1 MTFIR
6 QRISKTDCK
15 ERLAGYRIIHYI
27 YLMKKVSITRT
38 EWNLIKASL
47 NMFLDQCEDDLRLY
61 EDNRMDEASSEQ
73 RELLSR
79 AVELHNKL
87 EAMNV

>member
-1 MTFIR
+1 
-6 QRISKTDCK
+6 
-15 ERLAGYRIIHYI
+15 
-27 YLMKKVSITRT
+27 MKKVSITRT

-47 NMFLDQCEDDLRLY
+47 NMFLDQCEDDLKLY
-61 EDNRMDEASSEQ
+61 EDNRMDDASSEQ

-79 AVELHNKL
+79 AVDLHNKL

>member
-1 MTFIR
+1 
-6 QRISKTDCK
+6 
-15 ERLAGYRIIHYI
+15 
-27 YLMKKVSITRT
+27 
-38 EWNLIKASL
+38 
-47 NMFLDQCEDDLRLY
+47 MFLEQCEDDLRLY